1 MAQAVVVDEWGIVR
15 EGLAR
20 LLEQA
25 GVDAPMPVATATAG
39 CAAVAEQ
46 QPELL
51 VLGSCADS
59 TPVDA
64 VRRASGLADDLRI
77 VALVSTADQ
86 GTIMDLFEAGA
97 DAVVPRA
104 ADVAE
109 LVDAIDHARSGRRY
123 LAPALL
129 TAMFTSPQVPLTPT
143 AARCGRLTEREH
155 AVLRLVAGGRTNRE
169 VADSLC
175 IGAETVKTH
184 LSSIYTKLSVNRRQA
199 AVGVAIQQGLL

>member
-1 MAQAVVVDEWGIVR
+1 MRVSPTKPPRRLREATIPLPRYGSIAVTLLSLT
-15 EGLAR
+15 LA
-20 LLEQA
+20 A
-25 GVDAPMPVATATAG
+25 CDAP
-39 CAAVAEQ
+39 
-46 QPELL
+46 
-51 VLGSCADS
+51 

-86 GTIMDLFEAGA
+86 GTVMDLFAAGA

-104 ADVAE
+104 AEVAE
-109 LVDAIDHARSGRRY
+109 LVEAIDHARSGRRY

-129 TAMFTSPQVPLTPT
+129 TAMFTTPRVPVSTAPT
-143 AARCGRLTEREH
+143 RCGRLTEREH

-169 VADSLC
+169 VADTLC

-184 LSSIYTKLSVNRRQA
+184 LSSIYAKLSVNRRQA